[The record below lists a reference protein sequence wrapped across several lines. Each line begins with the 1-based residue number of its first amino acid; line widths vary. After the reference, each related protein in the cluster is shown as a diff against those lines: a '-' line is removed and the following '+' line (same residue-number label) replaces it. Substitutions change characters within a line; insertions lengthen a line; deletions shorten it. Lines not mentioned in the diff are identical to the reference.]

1 MLIINFFSLLILFP
15 PSIIRTFNFPE
26 VIKWGNF
33 RSVCPVEHAPL
44 ANSLRCLNKPHK
56 KTCIFVFEL
65 VCKCVCYVVHTWKSG
80 HKHACVCVC
89 NRLHTSPTA
98 EGRGFG
104 EGVSKGVKTNAVG
117 NEMQCA
123 KCIFRDYTIEVIN
136 HNGRWKSRG
145 YTFLGVR
152 LWKKGK
158 NWCKVCEL
166 TAQATQPKISLL
178 LFQIILKI

>member
-1 MLIINFFSLLILFP
+1 VGYLLKFSSQTNKMKELPICL
-15 PSIIRTFNFPE
+15 SSRTCSAGKQPQMF
-26 VIKWGNF
+26 KQT
-33 RSVCPVEHAPL
+33 L
-44 ANSLRCLNKPHK
+44 Q

-152 LWKKGK
+152 L
-158 NWCKVCEL
+158 
-166 TAQATQPKISLL
+166 
-178 LFQIILKI
+178 